1 MNRTNEAKVT
11 SETALLAA
19 QVLARLGDNP
29 MAIGAAGAADNMTLP
44 PHVADTIR
52 QVLVNLAAGRDVA
65 VSERR
70 EELTPNEAA
79 VFLNVSRPYVVKLL
93 DEGVLPFREVGTH
106 KRIPYADLAAYK
118 QEQRARSRVAMT
130 ELVRLSQEMG
140 LYDDPQPM
148 PPKSDYRIPAERN
161 T

>member
-1 MNRTNEAKVT
+1 MSLTNNTKVT

-19 QVLARLGDNP
+19 QVLAHLGDNP
-29 MAIGAAGAADNMTLP
+29 MAIGAAGSADNLTLP
-44 PHVADTIR
+44 PHIAEMIR
-52 QVLVNLAAGRDVA
+52 QVLESLAAGRNVA

-79 VFLNVSRPYVVKLL
+79 EFLNVSRPYVVKLL

-106 KRIPYADLAAYK
+106 KRIPFADLAAYK
-118 QEQRARSRVAMT
+118 HEQRARSRVAMT

-140 LYDDPQPM
+140 LYDNPQPM
-148 PPKSDYRIPAERN
+148 PPKSVYRIPSERGK
-161 T
+161 

>member
-1 MNRTNEAKVT
+1 MSRTNNETKVT

-29 MAIGAAGAADNMTLP
+29 MAIGAAGAANALTLP
-44 PHVADTIR
+44 PHMAEVIR

-70 EELTPNEAA
+70 EEVTPNEAA
-79 VFLNVSRPYVVKLL
+79 EFLNVSRPYIVKLL

-118 QEQRARSRVAMT
+118 HEQRARSRAAMT

-140 LYDDPQPM
+140 LYDSPEPM
-148 PPKSDYRIPAERN
+148 PPKSDYRLPSDK
-161 T
+161 